1 MKWLL
6 EIARKH
12 FQTII
17 KEKGDKIFS
26 ISTKLPRSPII
37 TPPTI
42 KSKPGENRSSFVN
55 SDSPSMYTSH
65 NFNDSKYKNVVRKI
79 SKFDTKI
86 TDENSEFGPSSIDI
100 DDKLLN
106 PEKMRISSEDIR
118 QNYKSYLFDQQ
129 K

>member
-26 ISTKLPRSPII
+26 ISTKLPRTPVT

-42 KSKPGENRSSFVN
+42 KGKISDGRSGGPYSEGANMTN
-55 SDSPSMYTSH
+55 SS
-65 NFNDSKYKNVVRKI
+65 NLNDSKYRNVVRKI
-79 SKFDTKI
+79 SKFDTKM
-86 TDENSEFGPSSIDI
+86 TDENSDYPSTSIDI
-100 DDKLLN
+100 DDKIN
-106 PEKMRISSEDIR
+106 PDKMRISSEDIR